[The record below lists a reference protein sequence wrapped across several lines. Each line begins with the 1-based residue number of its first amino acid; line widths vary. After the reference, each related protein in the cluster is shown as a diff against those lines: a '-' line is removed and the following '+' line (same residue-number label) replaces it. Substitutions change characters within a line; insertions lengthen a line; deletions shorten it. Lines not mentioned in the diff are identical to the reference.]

1 MTKEGGERGNPLHYL
16 FLFIY
21 SSIFQLQL
29 SACEK
34 TLLDSSAWEEGLEV
48 AALSLT
54 LAKAQLQRLILSLV
68 MSSWM
73 EIISE

>member
-1 MTKEGGERGNPLHYL
+1 MLVRRLCLIVLPGRRG
-16 FLFIY
+16 
-21 SSIFQLQL
+21 
-29 SACEK
+29 
-34 TLLDSSAWEEGLEV
+34 WRLEV

>member
-1 MTKEGGERGNPLHYL
+1 M
-16 FLFIY
+16 
-21 SSIFQLQL
+21 
-29 SACEK
+29 

>member
-1 MTKEGGERGNPLHYL
+1 MTKEGGEGGNPLHYL

-29 SACEK
+29 SVCEK

-54 LAKAQLQRLILSLV
+54 LSKAQLQRLILSLV